1 VGTCGCVYMRCDEK
15 FHISHVYRG
24 MEKEVQRRAE
34 KEVQRRADDSSRVE
48 KGGGK
53 GKCQTTDC
61 GSSRTKGVGHC
72 SILIPTTFNAQRWQK
87 QKQTI

>member
-1 VGTCGCVYMRCDEK
+1 MRCDEK
-15 FHISHVYRG
+15 FHVSHVYRG
-24 MEKEVQRRAE
+24 MEKEVQRRAH
-34 KEVQRRADDSSRVE
+34 DSSRVE
-48 KGGGK
+48 KGGGE

-61 GSSRTKGVGHC
+61 GSSRTKDVC